1 MLTLLAILAAFW
13 LLTAVQRAGI
23 GPAAASRY
31 IYVSAVFVVALGIE
45 LVRDVA
51 MSRRAWLVVAG
62 AMALILVANI
72 ATMNT
77 GARFL
82 REQGL
87 LTRTGLTA
95 LEITRPVVR
104 PDHPAEGIAG
114 YPFVVVRA
122 GQYFQMER
130 DLGTPAASVEELA
143 GAPENARR
151 AADDE
156 LARIHGVALQ
166 PAGET
171 SGGAAPTVDRAT
183 GGSVST
189 SGGCVTFTP
198 GTQPGAALEL
208 TVPAN
213 GVVLTALDGPATVTL
228 RRFADEFPDKP
239 VGRLAAGDSGLLRDP
254 PRPRPEPMARTCRAG
269 GAVDGMRPLTRRRRR
284 SVSARRANGAG
295 VLLGRLLRTAA
306 ADRRARR
313 LGARARARRRRAG
326 AAAGRHP
333 RPAGARRPR
342 RADGLERAVDR
353 CGRRWPAARCRTPS
367 GCCSTSASLLLAVGA
382 LRDAPR
388 ARGPWSRRSRPARR
402 S

>member
-1 MLTLLAILAAFW
+1 VAIAAGLIVEVWRTRGWKSLWIVAVPLGLFALWWVAYQDSSSVRHEFGLVPGFAADSAAATLSAIVGLAGSLLADDGAALAWGRPLAVAVAALLLWRLWRVQRVPTRVLTLLAILAAFW

-31 IYVSAVFVVALGIE
+31 IYVSAVLVVALGIE
-45 LVRDVA
+45 LVCDVA

-143 GAPENARR
+143 GAPENPRR

-183 GGSVST
+183 GGSVFT

-213 GVVLTALDGPATVTL
+213 GVVLTAQDGPATVTL
-228 RRFADEFPDKP
+228 RRFAYEFSDKP
-239 VGRLAAGDSGLLRDP
+239 VGRLAAGDSGLL
-254 PRPRPEPMARTCRAG
+254 AI
-269 GAVDGMRPLTRRRRR
+269 R
-284 SVSARRANGAG
+284 S
-295 VLLGRLLRTAA
+295 
-306 ADRRARR
+306 D
-313 LGARARARRRRAG
+313 
-326 AAAGRHP
+326 
-333 RPAGARRPR
+333 
-342 RADGLERAVDR
+342 
-353 CGRRWPAARCRTPS
+353 
-367 GCCSTSASLLLAVGA
+367 LA
-382 LRDAPR
+382 PN
-388 ARGPWSRRSRPARR
+388 PWH
-402 S
+402 